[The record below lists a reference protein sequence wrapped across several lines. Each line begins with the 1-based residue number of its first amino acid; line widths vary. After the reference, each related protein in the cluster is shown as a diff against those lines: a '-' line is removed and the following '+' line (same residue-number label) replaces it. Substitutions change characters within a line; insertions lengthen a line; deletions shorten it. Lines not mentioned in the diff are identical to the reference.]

1 MITPYTH
8 RTFGRTTLPLP
19 EVEGNL
25 DDIRTTFGGWGP
37 RI

>member
-1 MITPYTH
+1 MITPHTG
-8 RTFGRTTLPLP
+8 RTFGKTTLPLP

-25 DDIRTTFGGWGP
+25 KDMRTTFAGWGP